1 MKLDLNQKEHRNISK
16 NFHIDLWQFYWS
28 NSAHGRPLHYI
39 QPFVRGT
46 IPVEGLCRREEVI
59 IHRLRFA
66 KAKLGD
72 YYHFIKKRPH
82 NRCLTCNNVD
92 SVGHYLM
99 FCKKFDKERKELK
112 INLKVENLSIKTIL
126 KPQNA
131 QHLMT
136 YVKSTKMYYA
146 L

>member
-1 MKLDLNQKEHRNISK
+1 MLDLNQKEYRNMSK
-16 NFHIDLWQFYWS
+16 NKHIDLWQFHWS
-28 NSAHGRPLHYI
+28 RSLHGRSLHYI
-39 QPFVRGT
+39 QPYIRGIDPT
-46 IPVEGLCRREEVI
+46 EGLCRREEVV

-82 NRCLTCNNVD
+82 NKCLTCNNVD
-92 SVGHYLM
+92 SVGHYFM

-112 INLKVENLSIKTIL
+112 QNLKVEDLSIKIIL

-131 QHLMT
+131 QHLIS
-136 YVKSTKMYYA
+136 YVKSTQMYYV